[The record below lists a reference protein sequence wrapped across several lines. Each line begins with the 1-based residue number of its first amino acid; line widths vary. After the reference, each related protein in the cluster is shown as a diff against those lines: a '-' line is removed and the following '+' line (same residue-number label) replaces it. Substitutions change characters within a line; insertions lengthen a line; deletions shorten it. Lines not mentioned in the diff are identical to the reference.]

1 MRRAGLA
8 LVAAL
13 AACQAAKPDPQPDY
27 AAQMLRAAD
36 ERAKS
41 AREKYDAISKQ
52 RAEEFSRDLRATTE
66 GIQKFGPIA
75 KACVTEKASQFASG
89 SDAADAAAEAAV
101 AACKPQIQA
110 IPCYGA
116 PESCEEI
123 ARHIVSSERARAL
136 ALILELRTAPRPA
149 DPAPRQPGY
158 KI

>member
-75 KACVTEKASQFASG
+75 KA
-89 SDAADAAAEAAV
+89 ADAAAEAAV